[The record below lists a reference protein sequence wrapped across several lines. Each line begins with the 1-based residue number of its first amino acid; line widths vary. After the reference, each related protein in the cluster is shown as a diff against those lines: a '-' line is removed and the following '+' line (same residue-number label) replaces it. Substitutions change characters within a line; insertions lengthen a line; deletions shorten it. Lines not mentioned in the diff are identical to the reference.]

1 MTRVVL
7 GVDASTTAA
16 KAIAWDGS
24 GKARSE
30 GRATYALNNPGPD
43 AWEQDAEQWWRA
55 SLAAL
60 EECCRGLAPEDEV
73 TALCITHQRETFVLT
88 DPEGHP
94 RHPALVWMDARGKH
108 GISDARGP
116 LSEDRVHTISGKPPC
131 ITPSF
136 YKLHALLTREP
147 SLASRETRVL
157 DVHAFLAWRLTG
169 AFATSLAS
177 ADPLGMVDMQAH
189 AWSPDLLAALKLDES
204 QLPRLLEPGELIGS
218 VQDEVADAVGLP
230 RGLPVVAGLG
240 DGQAAGLGAGLVAPG
255 RAYLNLGTAIVSGVL
270 SRSYQTSRA
279 FRTLY
284 GGADRTFFLETDL
297 LGGTFTLN
305 WLLDRLLA
313 SEAEGGPELSLDEL
327 EQQASQLPSGAD
339 GLILLPY
346 FAGVMNPYWDDDAR
360 GVMLG
365 LSASHGPAHLYRAI
379 IEGLALEHR
388 VHAEGVEAALGKP
401 IEEFIVM
408 GGGSQSDLWC
418 QIFANVLRKPI
429 LRCGTSEATCLG
441 AGMLAAVHAKMH
453 GDLTAAATAMT
464 RTTRRFVPN
473 DDQGRYA
480 ELFDIYR
487 GVYPATRQILNALAR
502 FRDPA
507 AS

>member
-7 GVDASTTAA
+7 GIDASTTAV
-16 KAIAWDGS
+16 KAIAWDAS
-24 GKARSE
+24 GNARCE
-30 GRATYALNNPGPD
+30 GRASYALNNPGTD
-43 AWEQDAEQWWRA
+43 AWEQDAEQWWQA
-55 SLAAL
+55 SLEAL
-60 EECCRGLAPEDEV
+60 GQCCRGLAQEDEV
-73 TALCITHQRETFVLT
+73 AALCIAHQRETFVLT

-94 RHPALVWMDARGKH
+94 LRPALVWMDARGKD

-136 YKLHALLTREP
+136 YKLHALLAREP
-147 SLASRETRVL
+147 SLATRHTRVL

-169 AFATSLAS
+169 AFATSRAS
-177 ADPLGMVDMQAH
+177 ADPLGMVDMQAR
-189 AWSPDLLAALKLDES
+189 AWSPDLLSALALDES
-204 QLPRLLEPGELIGS
+204 QLPRLLEPGEPIGS
-218 VQDEVADAVGLP
+218 VLDEVADAVGLP
-230 RGLPVVAGLG
+230 RGLPVIAGLG

-284 GGADRTFFLETDL
+284 GGADRTYFLETDL

-305 WLLDRLLA
+305 WLLDQLLA
-313 SEAEGGPELSLDEL
+313 PEAEAGRKVSLDEL
-327 EQQASQLPSGAD
+327 EQQANQLSPGAD
-339 GLILLPY
+339 GLMLLPY

-360 GVMLG
+360 GVMMG
-365 LSASHGPAHLYRAI
+365 LSASHGPAHFYRAI
-379 IEGLALEHR
+379 VEGLALEHR
-388 VHAEGVEAALGKP
+388 VHTEGVEAALGWP

-408 GGGSQSDLWC
+408 GGGSQSELWC
-418 QIFANVLRKPI
+418 QILADVLDRPI

-453 GDLTAAATAMT
+453 GDLTEAARAMT
-464 RTTRRFVPN
+464 RTTRRFVPD
-473 DDQGRYA
+473 DDQERYA
-480 ELFDIYR
+480 ELLDIYR
-487 GVYPATRQILNALAR
+487 GVYPAARQTLSALAR

-507 AS
+507 AP